1 MANIKSA
8 KKASKQSEKRRQ
20 VNLARKTAIK
30 SSTKAV
36 VDAIAQNADDA
47 TIKKLLAVA
56 EAKIARAKSK
66 HLMHSNA
73 ASRKVSR
80 LAKKVAAA
88 SRAKRGS

>member
-8 KKASKQSEKRRQ
+8 KKAAKQSEKRRQ

-30 SSTKAV
+30 SSAKAV
-36 VDAIAQNADDA
+36 LDALAQNADDA
-47 TIKKLLAVA
+47 TIKKLLVAA

-66 HLMHSNA
+66 QLMHPKA

-88 SRAKRGS
+88 VRAKRSS